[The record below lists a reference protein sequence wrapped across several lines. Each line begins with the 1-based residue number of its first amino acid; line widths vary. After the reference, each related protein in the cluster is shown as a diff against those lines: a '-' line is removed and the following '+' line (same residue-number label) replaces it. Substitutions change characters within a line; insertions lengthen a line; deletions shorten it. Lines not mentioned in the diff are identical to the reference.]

1 MKRSVQMSLACLLI
15 LVVVSVAVAQQTATP
30 VVRIG
35 DWVEVGNEVFM
46 NIIASTDIRYRTTK
60 DYDFESR
67 IDDRVNSRNNL
78 DTVVHG
84 GEGDIM
90 YAETRLGVDMR
101 YQKSLQMQV
110 LFEQQSIFDGN
121 LIDNG
126 PDNPGC
132 GITGNPPCRT
142 VPAGQQGWPGPEDE
156 RNTVNLERFWIDYK
170 FPGTPL
176 RMRVGADLWAT
187 DAAGILSDDDPRF
200 AVFYDGNPVKAY
212 AAAVVQT
219 ESSRLGLTD
228 DNDYIYYTFGASVDF
243 KPHRFAIDAAY
254 FRDRATGAVGN
265 AQSVFGQRL
274 DTVMVSPSWKGSFG
288 PINALVQG
296 SFQFGTIDGPA
307 NAGSPELDVWSWA
320 AVGYLEADLGIVTP
334 FVAFIYGTGDDNPN
348 DRELNGF
355 SIPHREIT
363 IMATGFLDTFDTS
376 TSFGERGTAAPA
388 RANYAGGAQFRHSVG
403 NPFSD
408 RLGNTAHRN
417 RAGVVM
423 ANTTL
428 SNPGVMMPMAGIKT
442 TPLKGHNVDVW
453 WIWTRL
459 DTLETLQA
467 SAIQALPTTVIGAD
481 RRRYL
486 AAVRDFDENLTHEFS
501 IAYTW
506 TLNPH
511 FDIRLSGNV
520 ILPLDG
526 AKAIART
533 QDCEPSVLGL
543 QSCEGEDIA
552 LRGEAR
558 FRARF

>member
-1 MKRSVQMSLACLLI
+1 MTYFTRFVLACTIVL
-15 LVVVSVAVAQQTATP
+15 LVVPVVAAQQTATP

-35 DWVEVGNEVFM
+35 DWVEIGNEVFM
-46 NIIASTDIRYRTTK
+46 NIIATTDIRYRTTK

-67 IDDRVNSRNNL
+67 IDDRVNSRSNL
-78 DTVVHG
+78 DTVPHG
-84 GEGDIM
+84 GEGDLM
-90 YAETRLGVDMR
+90 FAESRLGVDMR

-121 LIDNG
+121 LIDNN

-142 VPAGQQGWPGPEDE
+142 GPPGPAFPGPAEE

-176 RMRVGADLWAT
+176 RMRVGADLWRT
-187 DAAGILSDDDPRF
+187 DLAGINSDDDPRF
-200 AVFYDGNPVKAY
+200 ALFYDGNPVKAY
-212 AAAVVQT
+212 AAAVIQT

-228 DNDYIYYTFGASVDF
+228 DNDYIYYTFGVSFDL

-254 FRDRATGAVGN
+254 FRDRASGAI
-265 AQSVFGQRL
+265 GQPLTRYGQQF
-274 DTVMVSPSWKGSFG
+274 DTVLISPSWQGSLG
-288 PINALVQG
+288 PINAMLQG
-296 SFQFGTIDGPA
+296 SFHIGTADGTLA
-307 NAGSPELDVWSWA
+307 AGRREFDVWNWAAIAYLDV
-320 AVGYLEADLGIVTP
+320 DLGIVKP

-348 DRELNGF
+348 DLELNGF
-355 SIPHREIT
+355 ALPHNEIT
-363 IMATGFLDTFDTS
+363 IISGHPFFDTFDTS
-376 TSFGERGTAAPA
+376 TSWGERGTAAPA
-388 RANYAGGAQFRHSVG
+388 RAGYAGGAQFRHTVG

-408 RLGNTAHRN
+408 RIGNLAHRDRN
-417 RAGVVM
+417 NVVRITSSM
-423 ANTTL
+423 
-428 SNPGVMMPMAGIKT
+428 SNPGVVMPMAGIKAS
-442 TPLKGHNVDVW
+442 PLKGHDVDVW

-467 SAIQALPTTVIGAD
+467 AALQALPATVVGAD
-481 RRRYL
+481 RRRFL

-511 FDIRLSGNV
+511 FDIRLTGN
-520 ILPLDG
+520 IIIPLDG

-533 QDCEPSVLGL
+533 QDCEAAPGL
-543 QSCEGEDIA
+543 QPCEGEDIA